1 MQTQIGL
8 IVESVSAELAEL
20 LEESKLALLGQR
32 DFGVENVIQL
42 RTTMD
47 KMAPILSQSSAL
59 RRTQPEISARLD
71 RYKSLLKELQ
81 EVIRQLRVML
91 LAKQAS
97 LGPRRS
103 QNVAVSRWISAF
115 RQTR

>member
-1 MQTQIGL
+1 MQEQIGL
-8 IVESVSAELAEL
+8 IVESVSAQLAEL

-32 DFGVENVIQL
+32 DFRVENAIQL

-47 KMAPILSQSSAL
+47 KMAPILAQSGEL
-59 RRTQPEISARLD
+59 RRTHPEIGAQLD
-71 RYKSLLKELQ
+71 RYKSLLRELQ
-81 EVIRQLRVML
+81 EIIRHLRVML

-97 LGPRRS
+97 LGPRQS
-103 QNVAVSRWISAF
+103 HNVAVSRWISAF